1 MSQHGKDKLP
11 TPGLKRKLKTH
22 TIETKFQAIADVER
36 GIESK
41 AVIAKKYE
49 IPPNTL
55 STWIKNA
62 QKIKEAYEQSTF
74 GPQRK
79 KMRTAAYK
87 DTEEAV
93 LQWFKTARDQNVP
106 VSGPLLIAKAQ
117 EFASQ
122 LGDDFK
128 CSTGW
133 LERFKKRHSITF
145 KRVCGES
152 KSVADGTDAM
162 KAWASSLQTILA
174 ECSPSDIFNADET
187 GLFFR
192 LLPDKTLEF
201 KGVDCHG
208 GKNSK
213 ERVTV
218 MVCSNMSGNEKLPL
232 LVIGKSKKPRCFK
245 GIKTLPTAYEA
256 NKKAWIT
263 SELFTAWLK
272 QLDRRF
278 QRQKRKVAMI
288 VDNCPAH
295 PKVKDLKAIT
305 LFFLPPNTTS
315 KTQLMDQGIIQNLKI
330 HYRKLVIM
338 KQLKSIER
346 NKELQITVLD
356 ALRMLYQSHRE
367 DHQKLL
373 PDEEDPEDDIPLA
386 ALRLR
391 VPFDDYAQI
400 DETVITTE
408 AVSDKDIVDNIIAAR
423 HKEAEEE
430 VSEPTE
436 PPKKKPT
443 LQKVD
448 AALEVIQDWIEMTED
463 TEDLLPS
470 YQKIHR
476 RVTSAQVRASV
487 LVHRAP
493 Q

>member
-1 MSQHGKDKLP
+1 MSQHNKDNLPTPGLKRKLKTHTIETKFQVIADVERDGTEFCTSFNNMSQHSKDKLP

-22 TIETKFQAIADVER
+22 TIETKFQVIADVER
-36 GIESK
+36 EEENEDSSLQR
-41 AVIAKKYE
+41 YRRSR
-49 IPPNTL
+49 PPVVQDSQGPERASLRAPTHR
-55 STWIKNA
+55 
-62 QKIKEAYEQSTF
+62 QK
-74 GPQRK
+74 
-79 KMRTAAYK
+79 
-87 DTEEAV
+87 
-93 LQWFKTARDQNVP
+93 
-106 VSGPLLIAKAQ
+106 
-117 EFASQ
+117 

-128 CSTGW
+128 FTIGW
-133 LERFKKRHSITF
+133 LERFKGRHSITF

-174 ECSPSDIFNADET
+174 EYSPSDIFNADET

-218 MVCSNMSGNEKLPL
+218 MVWSNMSGNEKLPL

-315 KTQLMDQGIIQNLKI
+315 KTQPMDQGIIQNLKI

-338 KQLKSIER
+338 KQLESIER

-356 ALRMLYQSHRE
+356 ALRMLYQAW
-367 DHQKLL
+367 D
-373 PDEEDPEDDIPLA
+373 
-386 ALRLR
+386 
-391 VPFDDYAQI
+391 
-400 DETVITTE
+400 
-408 AVSDKDIVDNIIAAR
+408 
-423 HKEAEEE
+423 
-430 VSEPTE
+430 
-436 PPKKKPT
+436 
-443 LQKVD
+443 
-448 AALEVIQDWIEMTED
+448 
-463 TEDLLPS
+463 
-470 YQKIHR
+470 
-476 RVTSAQVRASV
+476 RVTEKTIKTASV
-487 LVHRAP
+487 TP
-493 Q
+493 TS

>member
-1 MSQHGKDKLP
+1 MS
-11 TPGLKRKLKTH
+11 
-22 TIETKFQAIADVER
+22 F
-36 GIESK
+36 
-41 AVIAKKYE
+41 
-49 IPPNTL
+49 
-55 STWIKNA
+55 
-62 QKIKEAYEQSTF
+62 
-74 GPQRK
+74 
-79 KMRTAAYK
+79 
-87 DTEEAV
+87 
-93 LQWFKTARDQNVP
+93 
-106 VSGPLLIAKAQ
+106 
-117 EFASQ
+117 
-122 LGDDFK
+122 
-128 CSTGW
+128 
-133 LERFKKRHSITF
+133 
-145 KRVCGES
+145 
-152 KSVADGTDAM
+152 
-162 KAWASSLQTILA
+162 
-174 ECSPSDIFNADET
+174 
-187 GLFFR
+187 
-192 LLPDKTLEF
+192 LPDKTLEF

-272 QLDRRF
+272 Q
-278 QRQKRKVAMI
+278 RQKRKVAMI

-315 KTQLMDQGIIQNLKI
+315 KTQPMDQGIIQNLKI

-356 ALRMLYQSHRE
+356 ALRMLYQAWDRVTEKTIKNCFRHANFVSAATNEHA
-367 DHQKLL
+367 DS
-373 PDEEDPEDDIPLA
+373 PDSDEEDPEDDIPLA

-423 HKEAEEE
+423 HKEAEEDEEEE

-487 LVHRAP
+487 LVQSTLTALLSDCASDRDVN
-493 Q
+493 